1 MLYSTI
7 AVPHRCHTVH
17 MWPVTARKLVAAP
30 TLALT
35 PTPTLALYKVARN
48 GEEAVQAVQWYD
60 NEGLA
65 MFDMVFD
72 GLEPQPQPQPLP
84 QPQPQPQPQPSTQV
98 LMDCN
103 MPVLDG
109 FGAARAIRRRE
120 GSTLGHVTM

>member
-65 MFDMVFD
+65 MFDMV
-72 GLEPQPQPQPLP
+72 
-84 QPQPQPQPQPSTQV
+84 
-98 LMDCN
+98 LMDSN
-103 MPVLDG
+103 PV
-109 FGAARAIRRRE
+109 
-120 GSTLGHVTM
+120 STPTPTPTPTPTLTL